1 MGFFSKLWRG
11 VKKVFKKI
19 GKGIKSAV
27 KGIGKFVGKLG
38 IVGQIGMMFFMPH
51 VAGFL
56 MKGLGGA
63 AQALMGAAGKGLG
76 GTLARGLG
84 TVLDTAHKFATT
96 AGNVFGT
103 VSEGV
108 SQFAKT
114 ALNKIPG
121 VSIEGAATNFFGND
135 SAWSRTLDKAS
146 TVFDPFKAPATP
158 SAPEPSLDPM
168 SEYQQQMKQEVD
180 YLSKRPLSTLEEMS
194 PDLYA
199 ASQQYT
205 ESSLAGRGPL
215 LPGQEPTVANVP
227 AAAPAS
233 TSLLSTAGA
242 GLRKSFETDPLGV
255 TQQVFD
261 LAGQARALTQ
271 SPGDVFYGAGAQTQL
286 LYEPSIG
293 YQGAAAPQIDISQGP
308 YGYNAFAGGQSYD
321 WSATSPY
328 MYYMQQQQRYA

>member
-1 MGFFSKLWRG
+1 MGFFSKLWKG
-11 VKKVFKKI
+11 VKKVFKKV
-19 GKGIKSAV
+19 GKAIKKAV

-103 VSEGV
+103 VTEGV

-121 VSIEGAATNFFGND
+121 VNIEGAATNFFGND

-146 TVFDPFKAPATP
+146 TVFDPFKDTPAAPDPFKETPATP
-158 SAPEPSLDPM
+158 TAPPEPPLDPS
-168 SEYQQQMKQEVD
+168 SEYQQQMKQDLD
-180 YLSKRPLSTLEEMS
+180 YLSETPLSEQTGPSME
-194 PDLYA
+194 
-199 ASQQYT
+199 
-205 ESSLAGRGPL
+205 GRGPL
-215 LPGQEPTVANVP
+215 LPPEQQPSVAAVPEP
-227 AAAPAS
+227 S
-233 TSLLSTAGA
+233 SLLSTAGTT
-242 GLRKSFETDPLGV
+242 LRKSFESDPLAV
-255 TQQVFD
+255 TQRVFD
-261 LAGQARALTQ
+261 LAGQAQALTQ
-271 SPGDVFYGAGAQTQL
+271 SPGDVFYGGGAQTQYL
-286 LYEPSIG
+286 FEPTIG
-293 YQGAAAPQIDISQGP
+293 MQTPAAPQVDISQGP
-308 YGYNAFAGGQSYD
+308 YGYNAFAQAYD
-321 WSATSPY
+321 FSQMSPWE
-328 MYYMQQQQRYA
+328 YYMQQQKRYA